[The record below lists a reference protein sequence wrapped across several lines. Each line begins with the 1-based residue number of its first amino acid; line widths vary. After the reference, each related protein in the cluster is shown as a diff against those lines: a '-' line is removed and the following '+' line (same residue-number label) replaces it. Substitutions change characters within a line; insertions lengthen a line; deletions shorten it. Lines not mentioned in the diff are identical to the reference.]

1 MSDNDSGLGAK
12 EALTLV
18 VLGAAA
24 GALATYLVNAIKSEQ
39 PAGVLAGPEGES
51 AREWIKRAAVRLQE
65 SRDKIVDAVEKSRP
79 S

>member
-1 MSDNDSGLGAK
+1 LRNDDPGLSGK

-24 GALATYLVNAIKSEQ
+24 GALATYLVNTIKSEQ
-39 PAGVLAGPEGES
+39 PAGLSAGPEIES
-51 AREWIKRAAVRLQE
+51 ARDWIKRAATRLQE
-65 SRDKIVDAVEKSRP
+65 SRDRIVDAVEKTRP